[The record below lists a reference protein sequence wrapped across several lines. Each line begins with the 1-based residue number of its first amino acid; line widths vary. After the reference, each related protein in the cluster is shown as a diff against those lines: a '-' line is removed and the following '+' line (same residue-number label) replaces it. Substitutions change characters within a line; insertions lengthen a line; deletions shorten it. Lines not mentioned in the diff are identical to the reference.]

1 MMNNFEDNFYI
12 FRQLFY
18 PEFPAERSDD
28 ESIGLG
34 VGEHTDYGFLTMIT
48 ADRGG
53 LEIEVDGD
61 WKEIKMIDDYRVCNI
76 GDMLA
81 HWSGTLK
88 ATPHRVRRLKGAR
101 HSVAYF
107 FEPSLD
113 SIITPLKRQGQK
125 SDSRPIHYGAYLESK
140 YAYSYPDENNH
151 K

>member
-1 MMNNFEDNFYI
+1 MNNFEDNFYI

-18 PEFPAERSDD
+18 PECPAERLDD

-61 WKEIKMIDDYRVCNI
+61 WKESKMIDDYLVCNI

-81 HWSGTLK
+81 HWSGTFK
-88 ATPHRVRRLKGAR
+88 ATPH
-101 HSVAYF
+101 
-107 FEPSLD
+107 
-113 SIITPLKRQGQK
+113 
-125 SDSRPIHYGAYLESK
+125 
-140 YAYSYPDENNH
+140 
-151 K
+151 